1 MHNYES
7 IINLPHHVSKKRKP
21 MSLKKRS
28 AQFAP
33 FSALKGYRE
42 KINEINRLNIKKTN
56 EKPNQKRG
64 GAEPSLLNYSKR
76 GYCFCRRAMLTHN
89 LFL

>member
-1 MHNYES
+1 MHNYEG

-33 FSALKGYRE
+33 FSALKGYQE
-42 KINEINRLNIKKTN
+42 KINEINRLNIKKQTKN
-56 EKPNQKRG
+56 TQKTLIIT
-64 GAEPSLLNYSKR
+64 SNI
-76 GYCFCRRAMLTHN
+76 
-89 LFL
+89 

>member
-33 FSALKGYRE
+33 FSALKGYQE
-42 KINEINRLNIKKTN
+42 KINEINRLNIKKQTKN
-56 EKPNQKRG
+56 
-64 GAEPSLLNYSKR
+64 
-76 GYCFCRRAMLTHN
+76 THKTLIITSN
-89 LFL
+89 I

>member
-7 IINLPHHVSKKRKP
+7 IINMPHHVSKKRKP

-33 FSALKGYRE
+33 FSALKGYQE
-42 KINEINRLNIKKTN
+42 KINEISRLNIKKTN
-56 EKPNQKRG
+56 EKHLQHSHYN
-64 GAEPSLLNYSKR
+64 S
-76 GYCFCRRAMLTHN
+76 
-89 LFL
+89 